1 VEIASPTESSVPLVA
16 IAAAETP
23 TFEVAAATAAAD
35 PALRADDAASGGLPA
50 PVLYALAALVAFVA
64 VAGGGW
70 VLATRAGRR

>member
-1 VEIASPTESSVPLVA
+1 METASPTQGSVPLVA

-23 TFEVAAATAAAD
+23 TFEVAAATAAAA
-35 PALRADDAASGGLPA
+35 PPLRADDANSGGLPA